1 MCVCVCVCAYV
12 SVCGKPER
20 EEDQCERI
28 DECEWQAS
36 RIFTDAVDE
45 KGLGMSDVSIM
56 FIYTQQCQ

>member
-1 MCVCVCVCAYV
+1 MCAYV